1 MGCISNLYFS
11 QDKHSYRL
19 LINDAEKSSADSK
32 IFLAKVNADY
42 QKTKKP
48 IFLALSGVGNFFL
61 AKNSYNPFNKI
72 SFLNK
77 GKKMLDKAVELEN
90 NNLEIRFL
98 RYISQK
104 KIPKILGYNQNLKED
119 EIFLR
124 KNYSKSKDAALVKE
138 IKKYLNLK

>member
-1 MGCISNLYFS
+1 
-11 QDKHSYRL
+11 
-19 LINDAEKSSADSK
+19 
-32 IFLAKVNADY
+32 
-42 QKTKKP
+42 
-48 IFLALSGVGNFFL
+48 
-61 AKNSYNPFNKI
+61 
-72 SFLNK
+72 
-77 GKKMLDKAVELEN
+77 MLDKAVELEN

-138 IKKYLNLK
+138 IKKY